1 MKTEKIKE
9 VIETSE
15 RYAID
20 CRITSSKEGYLSF
33 NFEETEYT
41 KDAYDIKES
50 QNFNKFLTNIIIN
63 IFGDSDY
70 NIRIEKWLK
79 YYGDNDTMCGRI
91 TICHTPILWGDK
103 MKTFYLNGN
112 KESNMS
118 FKEYGQLYNY
128 LLSNYQIEVDTTG
141 EQIVITKEILE
152 DIIENDVNLPES
164 EATLIGNLWYNI
176 AHTGGYI
183 FR

>member
-1 MKTEKIKE
+1 
-9 VIETSE
+9 
-15 RYAID
+15 
-20 CRITSSKEGYLSF
+20 
-33 NFEETEYT
+33 
-41 KDAYDIKES
+41 
-50 QNFNKFLTNIIIN
+50 
-63 IFGDSDY
+63 
-70 NIRIEKWLK
+70 
-79 YYGDNDTMCGRI
+79 
-91 TICHTPILWGDK
+91 

-152 DIIENDVNLPES
+152 DIIENNVNLPES
-164 EATLIGNLWYNI
+164 EATLIGDLWYNI
-176 AHTGGYI
+176 AHTGSYI

>member
-1 MKTEKIKE
+1 
-9 VIETSE
+9 
-15 RYAID
+15 
-20 CRITSSKEGYLSF
+20 
-33 NFEETEYT
+33 
-41 KDAYDIKES
+41 
-50 QNFNKFLTNIIIN
+50 
-63 IFGDSDY
+63 
-70 NIRIEKWLK
+70 
-79 YYGDNDTMCGRI
+79 
-91 TICHTPILWGDK
+91 

-112 KESNMS
+112 KDSNIS

-141 EQIVITKEILE
+141 EQIIITKEILE
-152 DIIENDVNLPES
+152 DIIENDVNLSSS

>member
-1 MKTEKIKE
+1 
-9 VIETSE
+9 
-15 RYAID
+15 
-20 CRITSSKEGYLSF
+20 
-33 NFEETEYT
+33 
-41 KDAYDIKES
+41 
-50 QNFNKFLTNIIIN
+50 
-63 IFGDSDY
+63 
-70 NIRIEKWLK
+70 
-79 YYGDNDTMCGRI
+79 
-91 TICHTPILWGDK
+91 

-141 EQIVITKEILE
+141 EQIIITKEILE
-152 DIIENDVNLPES
+152 DIIENDVNLSSS

>member
-1 MKTEKIKE
+1 
-9 VIETSE
+9 
-15 RYAID
+15 
-20 CRITSSKEGYLSF
+20 
-33 NFEETEYT
+33 
-41 KDAYDIKES
+41 
-50 QNFNKFLTNIIIN
+50 
-63 IFGDSDY
+63 
-70 NIRIEKWLK
+70 
-79 YYGDNDTMCGRI
+79 
-91 TICHTPILWGDK
+91 

-128 LLSNYQIEVDTTG
+128 LLSNYQIEVDATG

-152 DIIENDVNLPES
+152 DVIENDVNLSSS

>member
-1 MKTEKIKE
+1 
-9 VIETSE
+9 
-15 RYAID
+15 
-20 CRITSSKEGYLSF
+20 
-33 NFEETEYT
+33 
-41 KDAYDIKES
+41 
-50 QNFNKFLTNIIIN
+50 
-63 IFGDSDY
+63 
-70 NIRIEKWLK
+70 
-79 YYGDNDTMCGRI
+79 
-91 TICHTPILWGDK
+91 

-128 LLSNYQIEVDTTG
+128 LLSNYQIEFDMTG

-176 AHTGGYI
+176 AHTGAYI

>member
-1 MKTEKIKE
+1 
-9 VIETSE
+9 
-15 RYAID
+15 
-20 CRITSSKEGYLSF
+20 
-33 NFEETEYT
+33 
-41 KDAYDIKES
+41 
-50 QNFNKFLTNIIIN
+50 
-63 IFGDSDY
+63 
-70 NIRIEKWLK
+70 
-79 YYGDNDTMCGRI
+79 
-91 TICHTPILWGDK
+91 

-141 EQIVITKEILE
+141 EKIVITKEILE

-164 EATLIGNLWYNI
+164 EATLIGILWYNI